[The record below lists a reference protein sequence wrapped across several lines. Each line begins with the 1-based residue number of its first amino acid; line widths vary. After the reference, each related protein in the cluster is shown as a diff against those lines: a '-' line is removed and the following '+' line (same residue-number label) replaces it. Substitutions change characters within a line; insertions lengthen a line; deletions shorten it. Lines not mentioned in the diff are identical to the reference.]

1 MSKYSNIGNVFQ
13 KNDNINLECS
23 NISLAKLKTTNSTLN
38 SKNQEILNND
48 VNYVDNENNLDYI
61 LNKSI
66 SDSINKKK
74 NQATQSAASLNSK
87 KEMKLYP
94 KYGFK
99 VSQNYTIKEIIG
111 KGSYGTVAA
120 AIETSY
126 GAQVA
131 IKKVTNI
138 FTRDI
143 LMKRAIREL
152 KFMRYFK
159 GHKNIVNL
167 LDLEIVFDKGY
178 DGLYCYQEMVDYD
191 LARVIHSSVQFS
203 EFHIQHFFYQI
214 MCGLKYIHSADVIHR
229 DLKPGNILCS
239 IQGTLKICDFG
250 LARGINEDLFEK
262 IKSESGVQS
271 HITSYVATRWYRAPE
286 LMLCRKKYS
295 KAVDIWAC
303 GCILAEFY
311 GRKPIFMGN
320 DQMHQIVEILK
331 VLGTP
336 KTETIM
342 KYGSS
347 VAVEIFTLPKPQYG
361 KMPWKTIYSF
371 ASDRG
376 LDLIEKMLKWD
387 SDLRL
392 TCDEVLQHSF
402 FHDIRNEKEENVCPY
417 GPFDFEYEQ
426 HVTSMDDLTKLL
438 FKEVEEFKKTKAN
451 VYI

>member
-1 MSKYSNIGNVFQ
+1 MATYNDNVISNVFQ
-13 KNDNINLECS
+13 KNNNINFE
-23 NISLAKLKTTNSTLN
+23 LKAQLQKQKKSSSTLN
-38 SKNQEILNND
+38 SKKKKVISND
-48 VNYVDNENNLDYI
+48 LACQDDENNLDYV
-61 LNKSI
+61 LNKSMN
-66 SDSINKKK
+66 DSASKRN
-74 NQATQSAASLNSK
+74 SLNKK

-99 VSQNYTIKEIIG
+99 VSPNYTIKEVIG

-120 AIETSY
+120 AVETSY

-143 LMKRAIREL
+143 LLKRAIREL

-167 LDLEIVFDKGY
+167 LDLEIVFDKAY
-178 DGLYCYQEMVDYD
+178 DGLYCYQEMIDYD
-191 LARVIHSSVQFS
+191 LARVIHSSVQLS
-203 EFHIQHFFYQI
+203 EFHIQNFFYQI

-262 IKSESGVQS
+262 IKSETGKQS

-336 KTETIM
+336 KSETVM

-347 VAVEIFTLPKPQYG
+347 VAVEIFSIPKPQYG
-361 KMPWKTIYSF
+361 KMPWKTIYPF
-371 ASDRG
+371 AGDKG
-376 LDLIEKMLKWD
+376 LDLVEKMLKWD
-387 SDLRL
+387 PDQRL
-392 TCDEVLQHSF
+392 DCDEVLNHSF
-402 FHDIRNEKEENVCPY
+402 FKDVRNEKEESVCPY
-417 GPFDFEYEQ
+417 GAFDFEYEH
-426 HVTSMDDLTKLL
+426 HVTSMNDLTKLL
-438 FKEVEEFKKTKAN
+438 FKEVEEFKKIKAN
-451 VYI
+451 IYV

>member
-1 MSKYSNIGNVFQ
+1 MATYNDNIISNVFQ
-13 KNDNINLECS
+13 KNNNINVDFKAPIQKQKKS
-23 NISLAKLKTTNSTLN
+23 SSTLN
-38 SKNQEILNND
+38 SKKKKVINSDTVYQD
-48 VNYVDNENNLDYI
+48 DENNLDYV
-61 LNKSI
+61 LNKSMD
-66 SDSINKKK
+66 DSASKRN
-74 NQATQSAASLNSK
+74 SLNKK

-99 VSQNYTIKEIIG
+99 VSPNYTIKEVIG

-120 AIETSY
+120 AVETSY

-143 LMKRAIREL
+143 LLKRAIREL

-167 LDLEIVFDKGY
+167 LDLEIVFDKAY
-178 DGLYCYQEMVDYD
+178 DGLYCYQEMIDYD
-191 LARVIHSSVQFS
+191 LARVIHSSVQLS
-203 EFHIQHFFYQI
+203 EFHIQNFCYQI

-262 IKSESGVQS
+262 IKSETGKQS

-331 VLGTP
+331 VLETP
-336 KTETIM
+336 KSETIM

-347 VAVEIFTLPKPQYG
+347 VAVEIFSIPKPQYG
-361 KMPWKTIYSF
+361 KMPWKTVYPF
-371 ASDRG
+371 AGDKG
-376 LDLIEKMLKWD
+376 LDLVEKMLKWD
-387 SDLRL
+387 PDQRL
-392 TCDEVLQHSF
+392 DCDEVLNHSF
-402 FHDIRNEKEENVCPY
+402 FKDVRNEKEESVCPY
-417 GPFDFEYEQ
+417 GAFDFEYEH
-426 HVTSMDDLTKLL
+426 HVTSMNDLTKLL
-438 FKEVEEFKKTKAN
+438 FKEVEEFKKIKAN
-451 VYI
+451 IYV